1 MEPEGGRE
9 MTGPGGARVLGPV
22 LDGLRALGVPP
33 GGLLIVHSSFKA
45 LGLPDASPADVIA
58 TLLECL
64 GPDGTLMMPSFTYSF
79 AGIWNAEPFDIETT
93 PAWRIGVLPETLRAW
108 PGTLRSA
115 HTTFSVVAL
124 GPLAREITSGRENAS
139 GLGAGSAYDAAHTL
153 GARIL
158 LLGVTSARNS
168 MIHFAE
174 AASGLPCNDIHFRDF
189 WGRSA
194 LVRRG
199 GELIETPIVGDLPG
213 CSANYGIVDGY
224 LLEHGLEKT
233 GLVAAAPSILMD
245 AQEMVS
251 AVTAR
256 LALQP
261 DWLFCDSI
269 ICEPCT
275 LRRRRLRE
283 HGLL

>member
-1 MEPEGGRE
+1 
-9 MTGPGGARVLGPV
+9 
-22 LDGLRALGVPP
+22 
-33 GGLLIVHSSFKA
+33 
-45 LGLPDASPADVIA
+45 
-58 TLLECL
+58 
-64 GPDGTLMMPSFTYSF
+64 
-79 AGIWNAEPFDIETT
+79 
-93 PAWRIGVLPETLRAW
+93 
-108 PGTLRSA
+108 
-115 HTTFSVVAL
+115 
-124 GPLAREITSGRENAS
+124 
-139 GLGAGSAYDAAHTL
+139 
-153 GARIL
+153 
-158 LLGVTSARNS
+158 